1 MPEPRHYFSPD
12 PGVASDPREVDV
24 LLDDVTLTL
33 TSDAGV
39 FSHGKLDRA
48 TRILLETAPPP
59 PPSGT
64 LVDLGSGYG
73 PIALTLASRSPNAR
87 VVAVDVN
94 ERAVELT
101 RANAERN
108 GLANVEALVPADAA
122 QIADICAIYSNPP
135 IRIGKRALHELLQQW
150 LPRLASGGA
159 AYLVVGKNLGA
170 DSLASW
176 LREQGY
182 DVLRLASRGSFRVL
196 EVRRTEGA

>member
-1 MPEPRHYFSPD
+1 M
-12 PGVASDPREVDV
+12 

-59 PPSGT
+59 PSEGM
-64 LVDLGSGYG
+64 LVDLGSGFG
-73 PIALTLASRSPNAR
+73 PIALTLAARAPQAR

-94 ERAVELT
+94 ERALALT

-108 GLANVEALVPADAA
+108 GLRNVEALTPSEASE
-122 QIADICAIYSNPP
+122 IADIAAIYSNPP
-135 IRIGKRALHELLQQW
+135 IRIGKRALHELLQEW

-159 AYLVVGKNLGA
+159 AYLVVGKHLGA

-176 LREQGY
+176 LAGEGY
-182 DVLRLASRGSFRVL
+182 DVRRLASRGSYRIL
-196 EVRRTEGA
+196 DVRRSAPA

>member
-1 MPEPRHYFSPD
+1 M
-12 PGVASDPREVDV
+12 ASDPREVDV

-59 PPSGT
+59 PSVGT

-73 PIALTLASRSPNAR
+73 PIALTLAAR
-87 VVAVDVN
+87 APQAQVVAVDVN
-94 ERAVELT
+94 ERALSLT

-108 GLANVEALVPADAA
+108 GLRNVEALTPSDAA
-122 QIADICAIYSNPP
+122 GIADIAAIYSNLRLDALWSNPP
-135 IRIGKRALHELLQQW
+135 IRIGKQALHELLQQW
-150 LPRLASGGA
+150 LPRLAGGGA
-159 AYLVVGKNLGA
+159 AYLVVGKHLGA

-176 LREQGY
+176 LAGEGY
-182 DVLRLASRGSFRVL
+182 DVRRLASRGSYRIL
-196 EVRRTEGA
+196 DVRRSASA

>member
-1 MPEPRHYFSPD
+1 MPEPRHYFSAD

-59 PPSGT
+59 PSVGT

-73 PIALTLASRSPNAR
+73 PIALTLAVRAPQAQ

-94 ERAVELT
+94 ERALSLT

-108 GLANVEALVPADAA
+108 GLRNVEALTPSDAA
-122 QIADICAIYSNPP
+122 GIADIAAIYSNPP
-135 IRIGKRALHELLQQW
+135 IRIGKQALHELLQQW

-159 AYLVVGKNLGA
+159 AYLVVGKHLGA

-176 LREQGY
+176 LAGEGY
-182 DVLRLASRGSFRVL
+182 DVRRLASRGSYRIL
-196 EVRRTEGA
+196 DVRRSASA